1 MPNPSKSLQHS
12 QAANT
17 RWSREDPTEQGKIM
31 RAGLDRRF
39 LDEVDPDRVL
49 PETERRRR
57 ADCARRAFYQ
67 RLALA
72 SAKAR
77 KARKAGAP

>member
-49 PETERRRR
+49 PET
-57 ADCARRAFYQ
+57 
-67 RLALA
+67 
-72 SAKAR
+72 
-77 KARKAGAP
+77 